1 MYLFST
7 ITNIIILFIFQII
20 LFKFLK
26 FKKNWHITTVLL
38 FLFIF
43 IIQNQ
48 IEYYS
53 FEFLNYVFFN
63 FCILLSYIF
72 FLTLIFNES
81 PTLFYLNDNSLD
93 KFINKGFIKNRID
106 LMIKDNLLNSNKEIT
121 SKGKLLLR
129 ISNTLSNIFFKEHD

>member
-121 SKGKLLLR
+121 LKGKLLLR

>member
-7 ITNIIILFIFQII
+7 ITNFIILVIFQII

-26 FKKNWHITTVLL
+26 FKKNWHITTSLL

-53 FEFLNYVFFN
+53 FEFLNYIFFN
-63 FCILLSYIF
+63 YCILLSYII

-106 LMIKDNLLNSNKEIT
+106 LMIKDNLLNSKKEIT

>member
-7 ITNIIILFIFQII
+7 ITNFIILVIFQII

-26 FKKNWHITTVLL
+26 FKKNWHITTAIL
-38 FLFIF
+38 FLLIF
-43 IIQNQ
+43 IIQNK
-48 IEYYS
+48 IEYFS
-53 FEFLNYVFFN
+53 FEFLNYIFFN
-63 FCILLSYIF
+63 FCILLSYII

-106 LMIKDNLLNSNKEIT
+106 LMIKDNLLNSKKEIT

>member
-7 ITNIIILFIFQII
+7 ITNFIILVIFQII

-26 FKKNWHITTVLL
+26 FKKNWHITTALL
-38 FLFIF
+38 FLFVF

-53 FEFLNYVFFN
+53 FEFLNYIFFN
-63 FCILLSYIF
+63 FCILLSYII

-106 LMIKDNLLNSNKEIT
+106 LMIKDNLLNSKKEIT

>member
-7 ITNIIILFIFQII
+7 ITNFIILVIFQII

-26 FKKNWHITTVLL
+26 FKKNWHITTALL

-63 FCILLSYIF
+63 SCILLSYII
-72 FLTLIFNES
+72 FLTLIFNGS
-81 PTLFYLNDNSLD
+81 PTLFYLNDSSLD

-106 LMIKDNLLNSNKEIT
+106 LMIKGNLLNSKKEIT
-121 SKGKLLLR
+121 SKGKLLLQ